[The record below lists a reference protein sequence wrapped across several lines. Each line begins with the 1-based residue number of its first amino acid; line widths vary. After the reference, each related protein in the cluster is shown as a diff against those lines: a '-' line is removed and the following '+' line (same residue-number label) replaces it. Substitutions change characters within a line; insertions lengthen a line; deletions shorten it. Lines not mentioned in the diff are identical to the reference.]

1 MTFIIHYN
9 GDYED
14 SIMIS
19 GETIEEVRAEAV
31 EACQKRGWDYKD
43 CWSEET

>member
-14 SIMIS
+14 SSLIS
-19 GETIEEVRAEAV
+19 GETIEEVKEKAFD
-31 EACQKRGWDYKD
+31 ACQKRGWDRKD